1 MTEDRIE
8 RETLISAPLERVWSL
23 VAAPGFWVY
32 DKAPQSADD
41 TVVAAEGQS
50 VVVNHPEYGD
60 FPVEVVKVEPQT
72 YLAYR
77 WASAF
82 PGEPVRDDNSTL
94 IEFTLASEGDQTRL
108 KVVESGFAA
117 LVGGEQVGAKAHA
130 DNTGGWKQVIDDLVA
145 RAERASV

>member
-32 DKAPQSADD
+32 DKAPQAGE
-41 TVVAAEGQS
+41 AAEGQS
-50 VVVNHPEYGD
+50 VVVSHPEYGD
-60 FPVEVVKVEPQT
+60 FPVQVVTVQPQT

-94 IEFTLASEGDQTRL
+94 IEFTLAPEGDQTRL
-108 KVVESGFAA
+108 TVVESGFAA
-117 LVGGEQVGAKAHA
+117 LVGGEQVGAKAQA
-130 DNTGGWKQVIDDLVA
+130 DNAGGWTQVIDDLVA